1 MKDIKFI
8 QVLWDYMKMNHE
20 LKKADCIIGL
30 GTKDTNVTNIAS
42 ELYLKE
48 YANKIIFSGGLG
60 KITYKLWNETQEII
74 LDFQKN

>member
-30 GTKDTNVTNIAS
+30 GTKDTNVANIAS

-48 YANKIIFSGGLG
+48 YANKIIFSSNACNPAMVLAGLVPMESLYHF
-60 KITYKLWNETQEII
+60 TP
-74 LDFQKN
+74 